1 MAVAV
6 QLEPLSLYTV
16 YPSAFVCAF
25 QESVIDLPSAALLA
39 VFMPVT
45 LVGFVEKL
53 AVEDQFS
60 E

>member
-1 MAVAV
+1 MAIAV

-25 QESVIDLPSAALLA
+25 HVSVSEVPFSERA
-39 VFMPVT
+39 VVFTPVT

-53 AVEDQFS
+53 AVEDQFV